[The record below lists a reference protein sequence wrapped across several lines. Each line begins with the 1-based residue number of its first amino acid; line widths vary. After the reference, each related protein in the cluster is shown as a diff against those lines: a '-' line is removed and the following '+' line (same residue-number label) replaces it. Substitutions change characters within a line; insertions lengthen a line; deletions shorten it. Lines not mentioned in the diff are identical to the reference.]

1 MDNELTTPTDVQSS
15 LDNNLDEILGSVT
28 RLKGL

>member
-1 MDNELTTPTDVQSS
+1 VDNELTTPTDVQSS